1 MVVPAERA
9 VIDPADNH
17 VGRHLRRQVRQ
28 HRFRLSFDEDF
39 ASAESAFPGNER
51 RQARAQNR
59 NGRKGRRHSS
69 DSRVFNL
76 GR

>member
-39 ASAESAFPGNER
+39 ASAESASPETSAAR
-51 RQARAQNR
+51 RMHRTGMAARV
-59 NGRKGRRHSS
+59 
-69 DSRVFNL
+69 DDIVPIVEFL
-76 GR
+76 I